1 MVNRNKDDKLVKRVH
16 DNVLS
21 VLREKEREVDEE
33 LSNIRQVESKISQLR
48 DEDTLDR
55 FREAR
60 LKKLKEIHAKRM
72 EFFNQGYGK
81 LIEVDSDSHFFDVA
95 RNTKYVVAHF
105 SRPTTVRSQYLDEK
119 MYEICQTYFN
129 TKFIKVNVEK
139 TPFLCQRFNIWC
151 LPTLMIIID
160 GKTNHSI
167 IGFHEF
173 GGDGFTLDEF
183 TKVLNKHKILPPQM
197 SFDNDVEN

>member
-1 MVNRNKDDKLVKRVH
+1 MNDTQPQLTKMVNQNKDDKLVKRVH

-95 RNTKYVVAHF
+95 RNTKYVV
-105 SRPTTVRSQYLDEK
+105 SGIIKKYVSIIYLTDICYLDTNPT
-119 MYEICQTYFN
+119 MGVNIHPNCQ
-129 TKFIKVNVEK
+129 
-139 TPFLCQRFNIWC
+139 
-151 LPTLMIIID
+151 
-160 GKTNHSI
+160 
-167 IGFHEF
+167 
-173 GGDGFTLDEF
+173 
-183 TKVLNKHKILPPQM
+183 
-197 SFDNDVEN
+197 